1 MKIHKGG
8 RLFGESCL
16 REKGEVLGTVEV
28 VEGPN
33 NATNYTVEE
42 GTNPKKRLRKSN
54 WKKNGSDRKTGRCAK
69 RTDQQTIRAFINRS
83 L

>member
-1 MKIHKGG
+1 MKIHKEG

-42 GTNPKKRLRKSN
+42 GTNQLRKSS
-54 WKKNGSDRKTGRCAK
+54 WK
-69 RTDQQTIRAFINRS
+69 
-83 L
+83 

>member
-42 GTNPKKRLRKSN
+42 GTNPKKGLGN
-54 WKKNGSDRKTGRCAK
+54 PTGRKTAQIGK
-69 RTDQQTIRAFINRS
+69 QGGVQYGQTDRLSAH